1 MPAYRSEALIDALRR
16 ADAGAISAVL
26 ADSVTFNSPVATY
39 TDRADVAH
47 LLVTIGRVLDGL
59 ELAGEFHEGDR
70 TVALVAAAVG
80 EHRLDGALVQTA
92 AADGRLAELT
102 LLLRPLAGL
111 VAAVERMGEA
121 LRVRPLPSDRR

>member
-1 MPAYRSEALIDALRR
+1 MPAYRSAALIDALQL
-16 ADAGAISAVL
+16 ADAGAVSAVL

-59 ELAGEFHEGDR
+59 EAAAEFHEGDS
-70 TVALVAAAVG
+70 TVTLVAAAVG
-80 EHRLDGALVQTA
+80 EQQLDGALVQTA

-111 VAAVERMGEA
+111 VAAVERMGEG